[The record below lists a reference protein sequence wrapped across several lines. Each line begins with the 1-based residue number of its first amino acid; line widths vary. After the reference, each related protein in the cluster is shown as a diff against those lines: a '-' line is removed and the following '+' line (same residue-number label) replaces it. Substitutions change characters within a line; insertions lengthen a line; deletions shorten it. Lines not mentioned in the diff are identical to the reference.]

1 MKCYGKSGQGKKDPS
16 TFFFAI
22 LLKRRFFIMREK
34 TKNVMRSAEEKE
46 AIIVESYQCGC
57 IKTARKYDIQH
68 SVLKRWRRKYREQG
82 IEGLRSKTGKTSH
95 GYNHLASLRNK
106 KNKTREEELEL
117 ENLKLKVEV
126 ARLKKGYQVKGV
138 GSKKEYVTIKD
149 LNMKS

>member
-1 MKCYGKSGQGKKDPS
+1 MDKVKKHLS

-22 LLKRRFFIMREK
+22 MLRGGVNMGRPSGTKNIMR
-34 TKNVMRSAEEKE
+34 SPEEKE
-46 AIIVESYQCGC
+46 NIVQEAFENGPNVTFQ
-57 IKTARKYDIQH
+57 KYGISEGLLH
-68 SVLKRWRRKYREQG
+68 RWISKYRKDG
-82 IEGLRSKTGKTSH
+82 IDGLRSKTGRAKTPRKGNPYS
-95 GYNHLASLRNK
+95 GLRNK
-106 KNKTREEELEL
+106 KSRTREEELEI